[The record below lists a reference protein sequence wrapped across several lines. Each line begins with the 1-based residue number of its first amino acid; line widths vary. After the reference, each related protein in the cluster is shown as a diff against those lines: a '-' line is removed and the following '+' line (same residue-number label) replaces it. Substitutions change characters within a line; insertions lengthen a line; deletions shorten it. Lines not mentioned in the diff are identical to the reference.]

1 MWRVEGREGDGRW
14 KVGGGEGKE
23 GGEQGRGKGRGEKRR
38 GGDKVMPPIIT
49 RFLNTHLV
57 VHDSYHC
64 ISYKLRACY
73 CLVQLTIEYTEY
85 GSGFSAVYDAVID
98 VMSGKSSRSRNK
110 TELAANT

>member
-1 MWRVEGREGDGRW
+1 
-14 KVGGGEGKE
+14 
-23 GGEQGRGKGRGEKRR
+23 
-38 GGDKVMPPIIT
+38 MPPPLIT